1 MIFFLWRIKLLKE
14 TEHLFTEATQAD
26 LVRLFDDILQ
36 TGSSLRMKVTGRSM
50 APFLK
55 AGEVVTVRRV
65 PVPSLRRG
73 DLILFRTAD
82 NQLILHRIIRKKRS
96 RNASCIFLTKGDAA
110 VSADNP
116 ISDNLI
122 LGKVTKIARAP
133 SPGRICRI
141 DMDSSRWVMTNR
153 LTALLQLF
161 TSSASGRM
169 ARRSLSTLW
178 SVLERF
184 SGSLALS

>member
-1 MIFFLWRIKLLKE
+1 MRIKLLKE
-14 TEHLFTEATQAD
+14 TEHLFTEAIHAD

-36 TGSSLRMKVTGRSM
+36 TGASLRMKVTGRSM

-55 AGEVVTVRRV
+55 AGEVVTVSRV
-65 PVPSLRRG
+65 PFPMLRRG

-96 RNASCIFLTKGDAA
+96 RDASCIFLTKGDAA

-116 ISDNLI
+116 ISDNLV
-122 LGKVTKIARAP
+122 LGKVTKIARA
-133 SPGRICRI
+133 SLPGRTCLI
-141 DMDSSRWVMTNR
+141 DMDSSRWVVTNR

-161 TSSASGRM
+161 TSSASGRI

-178 SVLERF
+178 STFQRF
-184 SGSLALS
+184 SGSLSHS